1 MPSLRVMSLNIAH
14 GRRGGPHRVFLR
26 RRAAE
31 TNLVGIAETIRREAP
46 DLVAL
51 QEADGPSLWSGRF
64 DHVEKLA
71 RLAGFNHLF
80 RGEHVCFWRG
90 RHRICYGSAL
100 LSRHPLA
107 EAASYRFAR
116 SLPTPTKGFVAATLK
131 APGEKKG
138 SGPFCA
144 EHPEGRSGKRV
155 LTPFSPFR
163 VVSVHLDFS
172 RRRVRLRQV
181 RHMAEEL
188 AGSAEPLV
196 ILGDFNCQWEGRE
209 DTLQLLAGRLEVR
222 PYRPGRPELF
232 TFPSRR
238 PRKRLDWILISR
250 ALEFRSYAVLPDR
263 VSDHLPVIAE
273 VGWAT

>member
-1 MPSLRVMSLNIAH
+1 MPSLRVMSLNVAH

-31 TNLVGIAETIRREAP
+31 ANLAGIAEVIRREAP

-51 QEADGPSLWSGRF
+51 QEADGPSSWSGRF

-71 RLAGFNHLF
+71 KLAGYDHLF
-80 RGEHVCFWRG
+80 RGEHTCFWRG
-90 RHRICYGSAL
+90 RRRICYGSAL

-107 EAASYRFAR
+107 EATSYRFAR
-116 SLPTPTKGFVAATLK
+116 SLPTPTKGFVAATLR
-131 APGEKKG
+131 APGHGKG
-138 SGPFCA
+138 
-144 EHPEGRSGKRV
+144 
-155 LTPFSPFR
+155 LFR

-172 RRRVRLRQV
+172 RKRVRLRQV
-181 RHMAEEL
+181 RHMADEL

-209 DTLQLLAGRLEVR
+209 DTLQLLAGLLDVR

-232 TFPSRR
+232 TFPARR
-238 PRKRLDWILISR
+238 PRKRLDWILISP
-250 ALEFRSYAVLPDR
+250 ALDFGNYAVLPDR
-263 VSDHLPVIAE
+263 VSDHLSVIAE
-273 VGWAT
+273 VGPAV